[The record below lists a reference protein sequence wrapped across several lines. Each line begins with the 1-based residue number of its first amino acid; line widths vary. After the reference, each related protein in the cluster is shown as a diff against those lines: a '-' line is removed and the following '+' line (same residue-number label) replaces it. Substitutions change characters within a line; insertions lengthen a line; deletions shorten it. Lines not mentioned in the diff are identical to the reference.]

1 MNKQYFGSKTL
12 KGKDAIL
19 FEKRRK
25 KMKYGEDE
33 KQRILNAFKSLSNQ
47 PND

>member
-1 MNKQYFGSKTL
+1 MNKPYFGSKIL
-12 KGKDAIL
+12 IGKDAIL

-25 KMKYGEDE
+25 KMKYGEGE
-33 KQRILNAFKSLSNQ
+33 KQRMLNAFKNLSIK